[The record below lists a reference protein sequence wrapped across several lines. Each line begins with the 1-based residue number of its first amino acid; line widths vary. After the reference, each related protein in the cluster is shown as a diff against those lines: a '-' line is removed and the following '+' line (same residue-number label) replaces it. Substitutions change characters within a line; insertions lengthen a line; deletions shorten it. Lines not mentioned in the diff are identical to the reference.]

1 MTDKKKKTTPS
12 INVTRG
18 RKQPARSGAKKAS
31 DAKQKSSGSWT
42 DVPAGLAEGAR
53 DVWLAGLGALS
64 VVEDQGTKL
73 FRALVQEGKSWEKT
87 RREEA
92 EAALKEAE
100 KESEETVEAAQEA
113 MDEQV
118 VRRVREGVDAALDR
132 AGVPTRTAMDDLRQ
146 QIDDLAIKADRLA
159 AQLDKQGDGA
169 PQ

>member
-1 MTDKKKKTTPS
+1 MTDEKKNKATPS

-18 RKQPARSGAKKAS
+18 RKKPTRSTAKEASGSKPA
-31 DAKQKSSGSWT
+31 SSGSWM

-64 VVEDQGTKL
+64 IVEDQGAKL

-87 RREEA
+87 RRKEA

-100 KESEETVEAAQEA
+100 EEGAKTAEAAQEA
-113 MDEQV
+113 LDEQV
-118 VRRVREGVDAALDR
+118 ARRVRDRVDAALNR
-132 AGVPTRTAMDDLRQ
+132 AGVPTRAAMDDLRQ

-169 PQ
+169 P